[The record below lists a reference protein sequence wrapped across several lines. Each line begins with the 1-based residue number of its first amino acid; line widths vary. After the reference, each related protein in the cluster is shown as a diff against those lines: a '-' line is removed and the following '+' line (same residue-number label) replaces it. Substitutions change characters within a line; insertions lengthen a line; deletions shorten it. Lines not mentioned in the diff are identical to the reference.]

1 MGKSG
6 NVENLLESL
15 LQKIDFIAYICV
27 VLWDG
32 KEIENEEWDA
42 SSYVSDRYMAKPM
55 LCCVGNWC
63 I

>member
-27 VLWDG
+27 VFCG
-32 KEIENEEWDA
+32 
-42 SSYVSDRYMAKPM
+42 R
-55 LCCVGNWC
+55 
-63 I
+63 

>member
-1 MGKSG
+1 MGRSG
-6 NVENLLESL
+6 NVEKMLGNLLQIIEL
-15 LQKIDFIAYICV
+15 IIYICV

-32 KEIENEEWDA
+32 KEIENEEWDV
-42 SSYVSDRYMAKPM
+42 SNYVSDRYMAKPM